1 MNTARKSGN
10 GDKMSLNQ
18 LILTQITLNL
28 TIMSENFNLS
38 YHIHYSKEYKLYDIV
53 IKKDG
58 EFYKHYHLPTKKE
71 VIKLIKF

>member
-1 MNTARKSGN
+1 MTEQKQHTMKNMA
-10 GDKMSLNQ
+10 Q
-18 LILTQITLNL
+18 LV
-28 TIMSENFNLS
+28 NFNFS
-38 YHIHYSKEYKLYDIV
+38 YHIHYSKKYKLYDIV